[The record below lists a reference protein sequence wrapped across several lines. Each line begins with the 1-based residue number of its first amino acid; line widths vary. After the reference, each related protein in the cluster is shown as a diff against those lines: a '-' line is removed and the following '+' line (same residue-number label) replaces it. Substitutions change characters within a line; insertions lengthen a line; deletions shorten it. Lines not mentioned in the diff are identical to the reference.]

1 MIKKLFKTEKIIKLR
16 NFFSISPTFFNINYL
31 EKNVSISDGF
41 FWRVGDNF
49 STIFKFTNL
58 IKFYFDKE
66 SNVEIFFFDNKHNY
80 LNQITLNTK
89 SYSEEY
95 IITKKIVKNINFGV
109 FYIFHRSDT
118 KIDSIL
124 RNSCYVGYSYKN
136 SLYSYVHGN
145 TPSAKKSISN
155 NSSKLNYDLLGSA
168 IFKKKYVVQKKF
180 NNSKTE
186 AMILNSTPID
196 QKISINEEKI
206 FLKKGHSYIHQVK
219 DKELLEI
226 NSNCYLLRPIIFE
239 YEKDFINVY
248 HG

>member
-31 EKNVSISDGF
+31 EKNISISDGF
-41 FWRVGDNF
+41 FWRVDDNF
-49 STIFKFTNL
+49 STKFKFTNL
-58 IKFYFDKE
+58 IKFYFNKE
-66 SNVEIFFFDNKHNY
+66 SNVEIFFFDNNHNY
-80 LNQITLNTK
+80 LNQIALNTK
-89 SYSEEY
+89 NYSEEY

-109 FYIFHRSDT
+109 FYIFHRSNT

-145 TPSAKKSISN
+145 TPSAKKNISDN
-155 NSSKLNYDLLGSA
+155 FSKLNYDLLGSS

-180 NNSKTE
+180 NSNKTE

-196 QKISINEEKI
+196 QRILINDEKI
-206 FLKKGHSYIHQVK
+206 FLKKGHSYIHQIK

-226 NSNCYLLRPIIFE
+226 NSKCYLLRPIIFE
-239 YEKDFINVY
+239 YEKDFLNVY

>member
-31 EKNVSISDGF
+31 EKNISISDGF
-41 FWRVGDNF
+41 FWRVDDNF

-58 IKFYFDKE
+58 IKFYFNKE
-66 SNVEIFFFDNKHNY
+66 SNVEIFFFDNNHNY
-80 LNQITLNTK
+80 LNQIALNTK
-89 SYSEEY
+89 NYSEEY

-109 FYIFHRSDT
+109 FYIFHRSNT

-145 TPSAKKSISN
+145 TPSAKKNISDN
-155 NSSKLNYDLLGSA
+155 FSKLNYDLLGSS

-180 NNSKTE
+180 NNKTE

-196 QKISINEEKI
+196 QTILINEEKI
-206 FLKKGHSYIHQVK
+206 FLKKGHSYIHQIK

-226 NSNCYLLRPIIFE
+226 NSKCYLLRPIVFE
-239 YEKDFINVY
+239 YDKDFLNVY

>member
-1 MIKKLFKTEKIIKLR
+1 MIRNLFKSEKILKLR
-16 NFFSISPTFFNINYL
+16 NFFSINPTFFNINYL
-31 EKNVSISDGF
+31 EKNTSISDGF
-41 FWRVGDNF
+41 FWRVDDNF

-58 IKFYFDKE
+58 IKFYFDKD
-66 SNVEIFFFDNKHNY
+66 SDVEIIFFDKNHNY

-95 IITKKIVKNINFGV
+95 IVTKKIVKNFNYGV
-109 FYIFHRSDT
+109 FYIFHRS
-118 KIDSIL
+118 KIRIDSIL

-136 SLYSYVHGN
+136 SSYSFVHGN

-155 NSSKLNYDLLGSA
+155 NSSKLNYDLLGSS

-180 NNSKTE
+180 NNSKIE

-196 QKISINEEKI
+196 QKILINKEKI
-206 FLKKGHSYIHQVK
+206 FLKKGNSYIHEVR

-239 YEKDFINVY
+239 YEKDYINVY